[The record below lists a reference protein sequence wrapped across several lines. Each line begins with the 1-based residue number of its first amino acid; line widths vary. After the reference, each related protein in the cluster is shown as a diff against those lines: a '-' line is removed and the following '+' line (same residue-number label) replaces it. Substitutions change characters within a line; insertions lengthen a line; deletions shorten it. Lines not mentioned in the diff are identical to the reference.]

1 MKVVILGGFGAQQTV
16 FVEGIENQWLQN
28 VLSKLLGLTL
38 TTVFPKEKSLIKT
51 PSWASQLPSTSRHF
65 LFKHWGRRTFPKFP
79 FKLGHSPI
87 KPTNIAE
94 RSNLLANIFKPPEVT
109 GQQSYIVCLSSGRAL
124 QSLSSQMAKSKSPV
138 EPRLKVPK
146 GRRAAE
152 VRP

>member
-1 MKVVILGGFGAQQTV
+1 MVAECVIKAPRPDIDDCIPQREKFNQDTIM
-16 FVEGIENQWLQN
+16 GIA
-28 VLSKLLGLTL
+28 
-38 TTVFPKEKSLIKT
+38 
-51 PSWASQLPSTSRHF
+51 ASSTSRHF

-94 RSNLLANIFKPPEVT
+94 RSNLLAIIFKPPEVT

-146 GRRAAE
+146 GRRTAE